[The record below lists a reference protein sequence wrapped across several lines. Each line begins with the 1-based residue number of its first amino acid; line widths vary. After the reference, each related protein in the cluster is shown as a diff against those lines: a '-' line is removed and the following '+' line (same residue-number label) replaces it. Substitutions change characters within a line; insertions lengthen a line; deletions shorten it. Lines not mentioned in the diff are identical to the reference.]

1 MAIISGDQL
10 IISPSNDFFGNIN
23 NEWLNVS
30 DGTSTISRLL
40 NIDVASVPDLPVLNL
55 MNVNIIDETA
65 ATLAWSVFDND
76 GVSDHGIEIALDG
89 TIQNNLQPSCIVDD
103 SGISKE
109 CVTMLE
115 VPEDRSATVE
125 IKVTVFDED
134 FTSGVVEYTV
144 IDFNST
150 VSVTVDSE
158 EEEDGFAV
166 STTLVA
172 AGALGLIIMVLL
184 LLIILRTMRSEPVSS
199 SDVLVENEPE
209 QDVVEQEL
217 GVDLSPS
224 GLLSRINQNK

>member
-1 MAIISGDQL
+1 
-10 IISPSNDFFGNIN
+10 
-23 NEWLNVS
+23 
-30 DGTSTISRLL
+30 
-40 NIDVASVPDLPVLNL
+40 
-55 MNVNIIDETA
+55 
-65 ATLAWSVFDND
+65 
-76 GVSDHGIEIALDG
+76 
-89 TIQNNLQPSCIVDD
+89 
-103 SGISKE
+103 
-109 CVTMLE
+109 MLE
-115 VPEDRSATVE
+115 VPENRSATVE

-158 EEEDGFAV
+158 AEEDGFAV

-209 QDVVEQEL
+209 LDVVEQEL

>member
-1 MAIISGDQL
+1 
-10 IISPSNDFFGNIN
+10 
-23 NEWLNVS
+23 
-30 DGTSTISRLL
+30 
-40 NIDVASVPDLPVLNL
+40 
-55 MNVNIIDETA
+55 
-65 ATLAWSVFDND
+65 
-76 GVSDHGIEIALDG
+76 
-89 TIQNNLQPSCIVDD
+89 
-103 SGISKE
+103 
-109 CVTMLE
+109 MLE
-115 VPEDRSATVE
+115 VPENRSATVE

-158 EEEDGFAV
+158 EEDGFAV

-184 LLIILRTMRSEPVSS
+184 LLIILRTMRSEPVGSS
-199 SDVLVENEPE
+199 EVLVENEPE
-209 QDVVEQEL
+209 LDVVEQEL

>member
-1 MAIISGDQL
+1 
-10 IISPSNDFFGNIN
+10 
-23 NEWLNVS
+23 
-30 DGTSTISRLL
+30 
-40 NIDVASVPDLPVLNL
+40 
-55 MNVNIIDETA
+55 NVNIIDETA

-76 GVSDHGIEIALDG
+76 GVGDHGIEIALDG

-115 VPEDRSATVE
+115 VPENRSATVE

-166 STTLVA
+166 STTIVA

-199 SDVLVENEPE
+199 SDALVENEPE
-209 QDVVEQEL
+209 LDVVEQEL